1 MIATLRKYKYNIN
14 NTKTKLQIMENYRSL
29 RSQEWA
35 LRNVF
40 KQIKH
45 CHERGYMNID
55 VEQETGELILYE
67 NFAEYHKLKKLMM
80 KIMKEKTFEDEKKQ
94 FAIRRVCKDIVQIIS

>member
-1 MIATLRKYKYNIN
+1 
-14 NTKTKLQIMENYRSL
+14 MENYRSL
-29 RSQEWA
+29 RSDSQEWA

-67 NFAEYHKLKKLMM
+67 NFTEYHKLKKLMM